1 MGNCPLIPYYEPNDK
16 TFGVMGGFEFCFSR
30 DTKIKKYDEEKIY
43 NIPIKDIKKNDYVLT
58 FEGNDKIYS
67 KVKENTRIKGT
78 FIFYEFKMRDK
89 NSNIKTISVTK
100 NHKMIVFG
108 KEKNEIQFKEA
119 NKVKIGD
126 LMRTL
131 DGIFEVFEINQVK
144 LKNCYKLVVQQ
155 GTVLAN
161 DILIGA
167 VYFNKDEST
176 KEINKVLNTA
186 KISNEIKV

>member
-1 MGNCPLIPYYEPNDK
+1 
-16 TFGVMGGFEFCFSR
+16 MGGFEFCFSR
-30 DTKIKKYDEEKIY
+30 DTMIKKYDEEKIY
-43 NIPIKDIKKNDYVLT
+43 NIPLKDIKKNDYVLT

-78 FIFYEFKMRDK
+78 FIFYEFKMIDK

-100 NHKMIVFG
+100 NHKMIVFE
-108 KEKNEIQFKEA
+108 KEENEIQFKEA

-144 LKNCYKLVVQQ
+144 LKNCYKLVVQI

-167 VYFNKDEST
+167 VYFNKDDST

>member
-1 MGNCPLIPYYEPNDK
+1 MGNNCTIII
-16 TFGVMGGFEFCFSR
+16 GGSVNFCFSR
-30 DTKIKKYDEEKIY
+30 ETLVKKYNDEKIS
-43 NIPIKDIKKNDYVLT
+43 NIPIKDIKKNDYILT
-58 FEGNDKIYS
+58 FEGNEKIYS
-67 KVKENTRIKGT
+67 KVKENTRIKGN
-78 FIFYEFKMRDK
+78 FNFYEFKLRDK

-100 NHKMIVFG
+100 NHMIIVFG
-108 KEKNEIQFKEA
+108 KEESDVQFKEA
-119 NKVKIGD
+119 NKVKKGD
-126 LMRTL
+126 LMRTI

-176 KEINKVLNTA
+176 KEINKVLYTA

>member
-1 MGNCPLIPYYEPNDK
+1 
-16 TFGVMGGFEFCFSR
+16 
-30 DTKIKKYDEEKIY
+30 
-43 NIPIKDIKKNDYVLT
+43 
-58 FEGNDKIYS
+58 
-67 KVKENTRIKGT
+67 
-78 FIFYEFKMRDK
+78 
-89 NSNIKTISVTK
+89 
-100 NHKMIVFG
+100 MIVFG
-108 KEKNEIQFKEA
+108 KEESDVQFKEA

-126 LMRTL
+126 LMRTI